1 MTGLLSRTNRSRGT
15 VLKSMRAALLA
26 GVVALAACDLEPAA
40 PLVIDGTGA
49 IEGLLFFDANRDGR
63 FDPSAGDS
71 ILRNVRVQ
79 VLERGTTRVLASG
92 TATTGQD
99 GRFVLENLPAGTHH
113 LRVDTA
119 TASGI
124 RFCQNPVPVSVYIGE
139 RNFRS
144 LGGRAACIIS
154 IAEASQTRATPV
166 VVQGI
171 VTAAPNQLR
180 SQGDYTYI
188 QDETGGI
195 RVFGPALAGRGI
207 EVGDRIEVT
216 GSVSVFSQDLQLT
229 SPVLGSVE
237 KNVFQ
242 VVPQTTTTGALR
254 AAGGDSENPL
264 LGVLVRIPRAR
275 LEAAFGAAAGPGA
288 GAPNARNAW
297 IDSGDGL
304 AQVRFETGVIPG
316 TVAEAAAD
324 LNSRF
329 TVGRCYEIIGVT
341 GTFQNDGQ
349 VFPRTLNDIR
359 EVPCQ

>member
-1 MTGLLSRTNRSRGT
+1 
-15 VLKSMRAALLA
+15 VLKLTRGALLA
-26 GVVALAACDLEPAA
+26 AVIALGACDLEPAD

-71 ILRNVRVQ
+71 LLRNVRVQ
-79 VLERGTTRVLASG
+79 VLERGTSRVLANG
-92 TATTGQD
+92 TALTGAD

-113 LRVDTA
+113 LQVDTA

-124 RFCQNPVPVSVYIGE
+124 RFCQNPIPVSVYIGE

-144 LGGRAACIIS
+144 LGGRVACIIS
-154 IAEASQTRATPV
+154 IAQAAQTRNTPV
-166 VVQGI
+166 VIQGI

-180 SQGDYTYI
+180 SGGDYTYI

-195 RVFGPALAGRGI
+195 RVFGSSLAGRGI

-216 GSVSVFSQDLQLT
+216 GSVSVFNADLQL
-229 SPVLGSVE
+229 SNPVLGSIQ
-237 KNVFQ
+237 KNAFQ
-242 VVPQTTTTGALR
+242 VVPQNTTTGAIR

-275 LEAAFGAAAGPGA
+275 LEAAFGAAAGAGA
-288 GAPNARNAW
+288 PAPNARNAW
-297 IDSGDGL
+297 INGGDGMTQL
-304 AQVRFETGVIPG
+304 RFETGVVAG
-316 TVAEAAAD
+316 TTAEAQAL
-324 LNSRF
+324 LNSQF

-349 VFPRTLNDIR
+349 VFPRTLSDIR